1 MINQGIVT
9 DSDTEKELKKWQ
21 QARATAVDEDKLKQ
35 QYKNRLN
42 NAQGQHFER
51 EILAGCRMYESHGIA
66 TIDKTPEPFRV
77 TSKNHRTGEFTGRFS
92 THAQPDF
99 QGTLYGGRSI
109 MFEAKRT
116 SKDRITRNV
125 LTDTQMDV
133 LEKHSRLGA
142 LCGVCICIQDDFF
155 FIPWNVWRDMKEM
168 YGRQYLKPD
177 DIEEY
182 KVKFD
187 GAVHFLMHTE
197 ELKGAYENA
206 ERKDKIMEL
215 LTVTEVKEGG
225 EVTFTDRSIEIL
237 QELGQQYKETP
248 LFKKS
253 RQDNPDWEGD
263 ANAGLLFVYM
273 CERLTEATSR
283 IHTIM
288 VCKLMIPLIW
298 EKLEQE
304 LQETA
309 TVADKKIEEDTA
321 QGGLLS
327 AT

>member
-1 MINQGIVT
+1 MINQGFVT

-21 QARATAVDEDKLKQ
+21 QARTTAVDEDKLKQ

-133 LEKHSRLGA
+133 LENGILDIPSRRNIRRGRSGMHDIRRGRKRLYTRTGKQT
-142 LCGVCICIQDDFF
+142 CYRGI
-155 FIPWNVWRDMKEM
+155 FI
-168 YGRQYLKPD
+168 
-177 DIEEY
+177 
-182 KVKFD
+182 F
-187 GAVHFLMHTE
+187 
-197 ELKGAYENA
+197 
-206 ERKDKIMEL
+206 
-215 LTVTEVKEGG
+215 
-225 EVTFTDRSIEIL
+225 
-237 QELGQQYKETP
+237 
-248 LFKKS
+248 
-253 RQDNPDWEGD
+253 
-263 ANAGLLFVYM
+263 
-273 CERLTEATSR
+273 
-283 IHTIM
+283 
-288 VCKLMIPLIW
+288 
-298 EKLEQE
+298 
-304 LQETA
+304 
-309 TVADKKIEEDTA
+309 
-321 QGGLLS
+321 
-327 AT
+327 

>member
-1 MINQGIVT
+1 M
-9 DSDTEKELKKWQ
+9 Q
-21 QARATAVDEDKLKQ
+21 QAVFMAHCPYELGDIVEVAIIEGMAITGYPRRLGTAEMQITDIITEHSLK
-35 QYKNRLN
+35 N
-42 NAQGQHFER
+42 
-51 EILAGCRMYESHGIA
+51 
-66 TIDKTPEPFRV
+66 
-77 TSKNHRTGEFTGRFS
+77 
-92 THAQPDF
+92 
-99 QGTLYGGRSI
+99 GTVYGGRSI

-206 ERKDKIMEL
+206 ERK
-215 LTVTEVKEGG
+215 
-225 EVTFTDRSIEIL
+225 R
-237 QELGQQYKETP
+237 
-248 LFKKS
+248 
-253 RQDNPDWEGD
+253 
-263 ANAGLLFVYM
+263 
-273 CERLTEATSR
+273 
-283 IHTIM
+283 
-288 VCKLMIPLIW
+288 
-298 EKLEQE
+298 
-304 LQETA
+304 
-309 TVADKKIEEDTA
+309 
-321 QGGLLS
+321 
-327 AT
+327 

>member
-1 MINQGIVT
+1 MINQGFVT

-21 QARATAVDEDKLKQ
+21 QARTTAVDEDKLKQ

-99 QGTLYGGRSI
+99 QGILYGGRSI

-206 ERKDKIMEL
+206 ERK
-215 LTVTEVKEGG
+215 
-225 EVTFTDRSIEIL
+225 R
-237 QELGQQYKETP
+237 
-248 LFKKS
+248 
-253 RQDNPDWEGD
+253 
-263 ANAGLLFVYM
+263 
-273 CERLTEATSR
+273 
-283 IHTIM
+283 
-288 VCKLMIPLIW
+288 
-298 EKLEQE
+298 
-304 LQETA
+304 
-309 TVADKKIEEDTA
+309 
-321 QGGLLS
+321 
-327 AT
+327 

>member
-99 QGTLYGGRSI
+99 Q
-109 MFEAKRT
+109 
-116 SKDRITRNV
+116 
-125 LTDTQMDV
+125 
-133 LEKHSRLGA
+133 
-142 LCGVCICIQDDFF
+142 
-155 FIPWNVWRDMKEM
+155 
-168 YGRQYLKPD
+168 
-177 DIEEY
+177 
-182 KVKFD
+182 
-187 GAVHFLMHTE
+187 
-197 ELKGAYENA
+197 
-206 ERKDKIMEL
+206 
-215 LTVTEVKEGG
+215 
-225 EVTFTDRSIEIL
+225 
-237 QELGQQYKETP
+237 
-248 LFKKS
+248 
-253 RQDNPDWEGD
+253 
-263 ANAGLLFVYM
+263 
-273 CERLTEATSR
+273 
-283 IHTIM
+283 
-288 VCKLMIPLIW
+288 IW

-304 LQETA
+304 INTAAVASKKAENET
-309 TVADKKIEEDTA
+309 T
-321 QGGLLS
+321 QGGLAS